1 MANASLASPSVS
13 DKPPLS
19 YAEFLAAKVA
29 IAPETGIVITDDEI
43 HPLLKPHQRAM
54 VQWAV
59 QGGRR
64 ALFASFGLGKSLC
77 QLEICRL
84 ILKHAGGTGLIVCP
98 LGVRQEFLRDAAMI
112 ETPIRFIRTT
122 AEIESTGIHLTNY
135 ESVREGKLDP
145 SAFTAISLDEGN
157 VLRGTGGVKTFRV
170 LMGLFEGRSTYRWVA
185 SATPDPNSYE
195 ELLSYAAFLGIMD
208 ISMGKTLFFKRD
220 SVHADRLTLH
230 KTREA
235 QFWTWVSSWA
245 CFLNLPSDICGC
257 HREVAHAS

>member
-1 MANASLASPSVS
+1 MAVANPTCEPQATQ
-13 DKPPLS
+13 PLS
-19 YAEFLAAKVA
+19 YAEFLAAKIA
-29 IAPETGIVITDDEI
+29 IAPDTGIAITDDEI

-84 ILKHAGGTGLIVCP
+84 ILKYKSGAALIVCP
-98 LGVRQEFLRDAAMI
+98 LGVRGEFLRDASMI

-145 SAFTAISLDEGN
+145 SAFTVISLDEGN

-170 LMGLFEGRSTYRWVA
+170 LMGLFEGRSTYRYVA

-220 SVHADRLTLH
+220 SVHTDRLTLH
-230 KTREA
+230 KTREV
-235 QFWTWVSSWA
+235 QFWTWVASWS
-245 CFLNLPSDICGC
+245 CFLNLPSDICSC
-257 HREVAHAS
+257 CAEVSHAS